1 MNVVGIDPGT
11 TGAVAFITERGAA
24 VYDLPVREIRG
35 NGFMVRRIDG
45 RALAKLIRSEC
56 PAGEPFA
63 AFCESVHA
71 RATGKDDKGNS
82 MGSQGALMRSFG
94 AIEAVCDCLGS
105 SAELI
110 PPQTWQA
117 FYGLVG
123 KKSEIRGR
131 GKLPAATRKALELYP
146 GVAADLQRIGD
157 HNRAESL
164 LIAHY
169 GARKVLGQ

>member
-1 MNVVGIDPGT
+1 MNVMGVDPGT

-35 NGFMVRRIDG
+35 NGFSVRRIDG

-71 RATGKDDKGNS
+71 RAGERNS
-82 MGSQGALMRSFG
+82 MMTQGSLMRSFG
-94 AIEAVCDCLGS
+94 AIEAVCDCLG
-105 SAELI
+105 APPELI
-110 PPQTWQA
+110 TPQAWQA

-123 KKSEIRGR
+123 KKTEIRGK
-131 GKLPAATRKALELYP
+131 GALPAATRKALELYP
-146 GVAADLQRIGD
+146 SVAGDLMRVKD

-164 LIAHY
+164 LIAHF
-169 GARKVLGQ
+169 GMRKVLVQ